1 MNENHQQTLKATIFE
16 VQRMSTEDGPG
27 IRTTVFFKGC
37 SLQCAWCH
45 NPESI
50 SPKPQMHW
58 IGNRCIGCKT
68 CLKAC
73 PENALA
79 FTAAGNRIDR
89 KRCTGCGLCGEACP
103 AGALELIGKQW
114 TLQDLMAEVLKD
126 RTYFEKSG
134 GGITLGGGE
143 PTLQATFCRD
153 FLKGLKEQAI
163 HTALDTCGLCAQNS
177 LAELLPFTDLL
188 LYDIKE
194 IDSKRHRHFTGSPNE
209 KILENLGYVGQ
220 CMQSG
225 GYPKELWI
233 RTPVIPEA
241 TATEENI
248 HGIGRFMVANL
259 DGIVSRWDLCA
270 FNNLCRDKYLRL
282 DMDWDFKAT
291 ELLGK
296 SFMEKMAAVAGNSGI
311 DPAIVHWSGSTRLE

>member
-1 MNENHQQTLKATIFE
+1 
-16 VQRMSTEDGPG
+16 V
-27 IRTTVFFKGC
+27 
-37 SLQCAWCH
+37 
-45 NPESI
+45 
-50 SPKPQMHW
+50 
-58 IGNRCIGCKT
+58 
-68 CLKAC
+68 C

-89 KRCTGCGLCGEACP
+89 KRCTDCGLCGEACP
-103 AGALELIGKQW
+103 TGALELIGKQW
-114 TLQDLMAEVLKD
+114 TLQDLTAEVLKD

-143 PTLQATFCRD
+143 PTLQTTFCRD
-153 FLKGLKEQAI
+153 FLKRLKEQAI

-194 IDSKRHRHFTGSPNE
+194 IDSKRHRYFTGSPNE
-209 KILENLGYVGQ
+209 KILENLGYVVQ

-233 RTPVIPEA
+233 RTPVIPQA

-248 HGIGRFMVANL
+248 HGIGRFIAANL

-311 DPAIVHWSGSTRLE
+311 DPAIVHWSGSTRIE